1 MIEMNVILM
10 LVPAIFV
17 AAILYSSVGHGGASG
32 YLAVMALAGL
42 APMAMKPAVLTMNI
56 FVTVLVFARLYRAG
70 HFDVRL
76 FLPFAAASLPMAFLG
91 GTLNLEMSLFRII
104 VGLALLIA
112 ALRMFVQTESQS
124 QQKPVNWWIAAPVG
138 AVLGL
143 ISGLTGVGGGIYLSP
158 IVLLLGWTT
167 MRGSAALASAFILL
181 NSIAGL
187 AGFMA
192 VGGQWPDGLPYF
204 VGAAL
209 LGGVI
214 GSELATRAVSPRG
227 LRGLLGLVLL
237 VAGAKMIA
245 TA

>member
-1 MIEMNVILM
+1 MIEMNVMLM

-42 APMAMKPAVLTMNI
+42 APMDMKPAVLTMNI

-70 HFDVRL
+70 HFDARL
-76 FLPFAAASLPMAFLG
+76 FLPFAVASLPMAFIG

-104 VGLALLIA
+104 VGIALLIA
-112 ALRMFVQTESQS
+112 ALRMFVPMENQP
-124 QQKPVNWWIAAPVG
+124 QQKPVNGWIAAPVG

-158 IVLLLGWTT
+158 IVLLLGWTS

-187 AGFMA
+187 AGFLA
-192 VGGQWPDGLPYF
+192 VGGAWPQGLPYF

-209 LGGVI
+209 LGGIV
-214 GSELATRAVSPRG
+214 GSELAARAVSPKG
-227 LRGLLGLVLL
+227 LRHLLGLVLL